1 MSTAKSSISESNMV
15 NTDLFDHAF
24 NSIFMYTF
32 SYMTMK
38 NENLFFGAIVKAVVD
53 EVFGVVVGDTVV
65 IITISVV
72 VAYQQS

>member
-1 MSTAKSSISESNMV
+1 
-15 NTDLFDHAF
+15 
-24 NSIFMYTF
+24 
-32 SYMTMK
+32 MK